1 MTMKVR
7 HLRIGLFASAV
18 ALSLA
23 AGALA
28 QQPDWNAIQVTA
40 QPIRPGVAVLFGNGG
55 NIGVS
60 YGEDGT
66 LIVDDQF
73 APLAGKIQAAIAG
86 LGASP
91 TRFLVNTHWHFDHAG
106 GNENFGN
113 AGTIIFAQDRVRTR
127 LAAGGTV
134 AGNTSPPAPKA
145 ALPVITYASGMT
157 FHLNGDTI
165 DVIHT
170 GGGHTD
176 GDSVIYWR
184 NANVLHTGDMMM
196 KDAGFPFVDLSSGG
210 NVEHLI
216 VSLDQL
222 IAMTNA
228 DTVIIP
234 GHGPL
239 ATRADLIAWR
249 GMIAT
254 AVERVSALK
263 RAGRT
268 LEQTK
273 AAKPL
278 DGLNADQNTF
288 FPPENFVESIWG
300 SLEAHGR

>member
-1 MTMKVR
+1 MNYR
-7 HLRIGLFASAV
+7 PYLFGGAI

-23 AGALA
+23 GAAIA
-28 QQPDWNAIQVTA
+28 QQNMDAVDVTA
-40 QPIRPGVAVLFGNGG
+40 QEIRPGVAVLFGNGG

-60 YGEDGT
+60 HGEDGT

-73 APLAGKIQAAIAG
+73 APLVPKIQAAIAG

-91 TRFLVNTHWHFDHAG
+91 VKFLVNTHWHFDHSG
-106 GNENFGN
+106 GNEPFGQ
-113 AGTIIFAQDRVRTR
+113 AGAIIVAQTRVRDR
-127 LAAGGTV
+127 LVAGGTV

-145 ALPVITYASGMT
+145 ALPLVTYDRGIS

-165 DVIHT
+165 EVIHT

-176 GDSVIYWR
+176 GDSAIYWHK
-184 NANVLHTGDMMM
+184 ANVLHTGDLMMH
-196 KDAGFPFVDLSSGG
+196 KSGFPFVDLSSGG
-210 NVEHLI
+210 NVEHLL

-222 IAMTNA
+222 IAMTDA

-249 GMIAT
+249 AMIAT
-254 AVERVSALK
+254 AVERVQALK
-263 RAGRT
+263 TAGRT
-268 LEQTK
+268 LEQAR

-278 DGLNADQNTF
+278 AGLSNAPDAF
-288 FPPENFVESIWG
+288 VSEDAFVESIWG

>member
-1 MTMKVR
+1 MNYR
-7 HLRIGLFASAV
+7 PYLFGGAI

-23 AGALA
+23 GAAIA
-28 QQPDWNAIQVTA
+28 QQEPDWDAIQVTA

-66 LIVDDQF
+66 FIVDDQF
-73 APLAGKIQAAIAG
+73 APLVPKIQAAVAG

-91 TRFLVNTHWHFDHAG
+91 VKYLVNTHWHFDHAG
-106 GNENFGN
+106 GNEPFGN
-113 AGTIIFAQDRVRTR
+113 AGAIIIAQTRVRDR
-127 LAAGGTV
+127 LTAGGLV

-145 ALPVITYASGMT
+145 ALPVMTYDRGVT
-157 FHLNGDTI
+157 FHINGDTL

-184 NANVLHTGDMMM
+184 KANVLHTGDMMM
-196 KDAGFPFVDLSSGG
+196 HQSGFPFVDLSSGG
-210 NVEHLI
+210 NVEHLLG
-216 VSLDQL
+216 SLDQL
-222 IAMTNA
+222 ITMTNA

-249 GMIAT
+249 AMIAT
-254 AVERVSALK
+254 AVARVQALK
-263 RAGRT
+263 TAGRT
-268 LEQTK
+268 IDQAK

-278 DGLNADQNTF
+278 AGLHNAPNA
-288 FPPENFVESIWG
+288 FVSEDAFLEAIWG
-300 SLEAHGR
+300 SLEAHGH

>member
-1 MTMKVR
+1 MT
-7 HLRIGLFASAV
+7 LRYRRVALFGSMI

-23 AGALA
+23 GAA
-28 QQPDWNAIQVTA
+28 IAQQQPDWNAIQVTA

-60 YGEDGT
+60 YGADGT

-73 APLAGKIQAAIAG
+73 APLAGKIQGAIAG

-91 TRFLVNTHWHFDHAG
+91 VKFLVNTHWHFDHAG
-106 GNENFGN
+106 GNEPFGK
-113 AGTIIFAQDRVRTR
+113 AGAIIVAQKNVRAR
-127 LAAGGTV
+127 LITGGTAAGNVT
-134 AGNTSPPAPKA
+134 PPAPQE
-145 ALPVITYASGMT
+145 ALPILTYDHSVS

-176 GDSVIYWR
+176 GDSAVYWR
-184 NANVLHTGDMMM
+184 KANVLHTGDMMM
-196 KDAGFPFVDLSSGG
+196 NGAGFPFIDLGSGG
-210 NVEHLI
+210 NVRHLI
-216 VSLDQL
+216 TSLDQL
-222 IAMTNA
+222 IALTDA

-239 ATRADLIAWR
+239 ARRADLIAWR
-249 GMIAT
+249 GTIAT

-263 RAGRT
+263 AAGQT
-268 LEQTK
+268 LEQAK

-278 DGLNADQNTF
+278 AGMSNNPNGFIGDDA
-288 FPPENFVESIWG
+288 FVESIWG
-300 SLEAHGR
+300 SLEAH

>member
-1 MTMKVR
+1 MNYR
-7 HLRIGLFASAV
+7 PYLFGGAI

-23 AGALA
+23 GAAIA
-28 QQPDWNAIQVTA
+28 QQNMDAVDVTA
-40 QPIRPGVAVLFGNGG
+40 QEIRPGVAVLFGNGG

-60 YGEDGT
+60 HGEDGT

-73 APLAGKIQAAIAG
+73 APLVPKIQAAIAG

-91 TRFLVNTHWHFDHAG
+91 VKFLVNTHWHFDHSG
-106 GNENFGN
+106 GNEPFGQ
-113 AGTIIFAQDRVRTR
+113 AGAIIVAQTRVRDR
-127 LAAGGTV
+127 LVAGGTV

-145 ALPVITYASGMT
+145 ALPVVTYDRGIS

-165 DVIHT
+165 EVIHT

-176 GDSVIYWR
+176 GDSAIYWHK
-184 NANVLHTGDMMM
+184 ANVLHTGDLMMH
-196 KDAGFPFVDLSSGG
+196 KSGFPFVDLSSGG
-210 NVEHLI
+210 NVEHLL

-222 IAMTNA
+222 IAMTDA
-228 DTVIIP
+228 DTLIIP

-249 GMIAT
+249 AMIAT
-254 AVERVSALK
+254 AVERVQALK
-263 RAGRT
+263 TEGRT
-268 LEQTK
+268 LEQAR

-278 DGLNADQNTF
+278 AGLSNAPDAF
-288 FPPENFVESIWG
+288 VSEDAFVESIWG

>member
-1 MTMKVR
+1 MNYR
-7 HLRIGLFASAV
+7 PYLFGGAI
-18 ALSLA
+18 ALSLTGA
-23 AGALA
+23 AIA
-28 QQPDWNAIQVTA
+28 QQNMDAVDVTA
-40 QPIRPGVAVLFGNGG
+40 QEIRPGVGVLFGNGG

-60 YGEDGT
+60 HGEDGT

-73 APLAGKIQAAIAG
+73 APLVPKIQAAIAG

-91 TRFLVNTHWHFDHAG
+91 VKFLVNTHWHFDHSG
-106 GNENFGN
+106 GNEPFGQ
-113 AGTIIFAQDRVRTR
+113 AGAIIVAQTRVRDR
-127 LAAGGTV
+127 LVAGGTV

-145 ALPVITYASGMT
+145 ALPVVTYDRGIS

-176 GDSVIYWR
+176 GDSAIYWHK
-184 NANVLHTGDMMM
+184 ANVLHTGDLMMH
-196 KDAGFPFVDLSSGG
+196 KSGFPFVDLSSGG
-210 NVEHLI
+210 NVEHLL

-222 IAMTNA
+222 IAMTDA

-249 GMIAT
+249 AMIAT
-254 AVERVSALK
+254 AVERVQALK
-263 RAGRT
+263 TAGRT
-268 LEQTK
+268 LDQAK

-278 DGLNADQNTF
+278 AGLANAPNGFVGDDA
-288 FPPENFVESIWG
+288 FVESIWG
-300 SLEAHGR
+300 SLEAHSS

>member
-1 MTMKVR
+1 MNYR
-7 HLRIGLFASAV
+7 PYLFGGAI

-23 AGALA
+23 GAAIA
-28 QQPDWNAIQVTA
+28 QQNMDAVDVTA
-40 QPIRPGVAVLFGNGG
+40 QEIRPGVAVLFGNGG

-60 YGEDGT
+60 HGEDGT

-73 APLAGKIQAAIAG
+73 APLVPKIQAAIAG

-91 TRFLVNTHWHFDHAG
+91 VKFLVNTHWHFDHSG
-106 GNENFGN
+106 GNEPFGQ
-113 AGTIIFAQDRVRTR
+113 AGAIIVAQTRVRDR
-127 LAAGGTV
+127 LVAGGTV

-145 ALPVITYASGMT
+145 ALPVVTYDRGIS

-176 GDSVIYWR
+176 GDSAIYWHK
-184 NANVLHTGDMMM
+184 ANVLHTGDLMMH
-196 KDAGFPFVDLSSGG
+196 KSGFPFVDLSSGG
-210 NVEHLI
+210 NVEHLL

-222 IAMTNA
+222 IAMTDA

-249 GMIAT
+249 AMIAT
-254 AVERVSALK
+254 AVERVQALK
-263 RAGRT
+263 TAGRT
-268 LEQTK
+268 LEQAR

-278 DGLNADQNTF
+278 AGLSNAPDAF
-288 FPPENFVESIWG
+288 VSEDAFVESIWG

>member
-1 MTMKVR
+1 MTYR
-7 HLRIGLFASAV
+7 PYLFAGAI

-23 AGALA
+23 GAAIA
-28 QQPDWNAIQVTA
+28 QQEPDWDAVEVTA
-40 QPIRPGVAVLFGNGG
+40 QEIRPGVAVLFGQGG

-73 APLAGKIQAAIAG
+73 APLVPKIQAAIAG

-91 TRFLVNTHWHFDHAG
+91 VKYLVNTHWHFDHAG
-106 GNENFGN
+106 GNEPFGR
-113 AGTIIFAQDRVRTR
+113 AGAIILAQTRVRDR
-127 LAAGGTV
+127 LASGGSV
-134 AGNTSPPAPKA
+134 VGNTTPPAPKA
-145 ALPVITYASGMT
+145 ALPVVTYDHGLS

-165 DVIHT
+165 DLVHT

-176 GDSVIYWR
+176 GDTAVYWR
-184 NANVLHTGDMMM
+184 KANVLHTGDMMM
-196 KDAGFPFVDLSSGG
+196 NRLGFPFIDLSSGG
-210 NVEHLI
+210 NVTHLI
-216 VSLDQL
+216 GSIDQM

-228 DTVIIP
+228 ETVVIP

-249 GMIAT
+249 AMIAT
-254 AVERVSALK
+254 AVERVQALK
-263 RAGRT
+263 TAGRT
-268 LEQTK
+268 LDQAK

-278 DGLNADQNTF
+278 AGLSNAPGGFVGDDA
-288 FPPENFVESIWG
+288 FVESIWG

>member
-1 MTMKVR
+1 MNYR
-7 HLRIGLFASAV
+7 PYLFGGAA

-23 AGALA
+23 GAA
-28 QQPDWNAIQVTA
+28 IAQQQPDMNAVQITTQE
-40 QPIRPGVAVLFGNGG
+40 IRPGVTVLFGFGG

-60 YGEDGT
+60 HGEDGT

-73 APLAGKIQAAIAG
+73 APLTGKIQASIAG
-86 LGASP
+86 LGATP
-91 TRFLVNTHWHFDHAG
+91 VKYLVNTHWHFDHAQ

-113 AGTIIFAQDRVRTR
+113 AGAIIFAQDRVRDR
-127 LAAGGTV
+127 LVVGGTV
-134 AGNTSPPAPKA
+134 AGNTAPPAPKA
-145 ALPVITYASGMT
+145 ALPVATYASGMT

-176 GDSVIYWR
+176 GDSVVYWR
-184 NANVLHTGDMMM
+184 KANVLHTGDLMMVNS
-196 KDAGFPFVDLSSGG
+196 GYPFVDLSSGG
-210 NVEHLI
+210 NVGHLI
-216 VSLDQL
+216 TSLDQM
-222 IAMTNA
+222 IRMTNS

-254 AVERVSALK
+254 AVERVKALK
-263 RAGRT
+263 DAGRT
-268 LEQTK
+268 LEQAK

-278 DGLNADQNTF
+278 DGLNSDQNTF
-288 FPPENFVESIWG
+288 FQPDNFVEGIWG
-300 SLEAHGR
+300 SLDAHGT